1 MRNAHAEPL
10 LFAPKPAHNGT
21 RTSRAAAESIDA
33 REAATDKA
41 VIWKLIRFT
50 RLNGIT
56 SEAIARHTKINYDTV
71 KARVHDLGCEGKV
84 RALKRTGR
92 TSSNKPAFLFVDAEI
107 VAAAQEHV
115 ELEAWPVPR
124 KDWHEEA
131 IKQERRAIDA
141 ETRVQ
146 ELERRLSARTTT
158 SESAA

>member
-1 MRNAHAEPL
+1 MSNRSSDPL

-33 REAATDKA
+33 REAETDRA
-41 VIWKLIRFT
+41 VIWKLIKFT

-71 KARVHDLGCEGKV
+71 KARVHDLGREGKI
-84 RALKRTGR
+84 RALKRTGL

-107 VAAAQEHV
+107 IAAAQEQV

-141 ETRVQ
+141 EKRIE
-146 ELERRLSARTTT
+146 ELERRLSART
-158 SESAA
+158 ESAA